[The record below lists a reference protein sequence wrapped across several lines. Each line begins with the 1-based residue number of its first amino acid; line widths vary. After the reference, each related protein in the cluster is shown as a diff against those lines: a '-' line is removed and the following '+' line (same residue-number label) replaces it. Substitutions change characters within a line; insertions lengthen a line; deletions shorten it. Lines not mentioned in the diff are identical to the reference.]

1 MLFETKKGYYVYDV
15 YNNSL
20 IKVSEDFFR
29 SLQNVEETRVDKKEF
44 IERYCEE
51 NKIRNITISAPKE
64 SIVNPFSEYY
74 IESVLK
80 NNLSMLVL
88 SLTDKCNL
96 NCIYC
101 CYHYKFQIT
110 QKSMPWEIAKK
121 AIDVFLA
128 NSRLRNKIHIGF
140 YGGEAL
146 LEFELLKKC
155 VSYIK
160 QNVCGTEV
168 TFGIT
173 TNGTL
178 LNSTEIKS
186 FLQDNDFD
194 VLLSLDGPARIN
206 DRYRISKAGNP
217 THSIVIN
224 NLKQWYL
231 EEPDYVTKRISIN
244 AVLAPTNS
252 KKLLDDYLM
261 NFPVRVEI
269 TPLEKTEYFNQSID
283 NTMLSALKSIS
294 KEEYQYSEKF
304 ENAQIEEYKYIYQV
318 SKNAKM
324 SNVHKPYIP
333 GGACIPGKI
342 RIYVNS
348 AGNIY
353 PCEKVKETEENR
365 IGNVDKGLDYKKI
378 YTIFNDFVSKVDA
391 GCGCCWVRK
400 ICKFCYKDI
409 DNIDCDR
416 QQESIRK
423 KFIYYIENCYMND
436 PNIQKILMRIVE

>member
-20 IKVSEDFFR
+20 IKVSEEFFR
-29 SLQNVEETRVDKKEF
+29 SLQNAEETKVDNKKFVEK
-44 IERYCEE
+44 YCEE
-51 NKIRNITISAPKE
+51 NEIRNITISTPKE

-74 IESVLK
+74 IESILK

-101 CYHYKFQIT
+101 CYHSKFQIT

-121 AIDVFLA
+121 AIDMFLA
-128 NSRLRNKIHIGF
+128 HSRLRNKIHIGF

-178 LNSTEIKS
+178 LNNTEIKS

-194 VLLSLDGPARIN
+194 VLLSLDGPSCIN
-206 DRYRISKAGNP
+206 DRYRVSKAGKP
-217 THSIVIN
+217 THDIVIN

-231 EEPDYVTKRISIN
+231 EEPDYVTKNVSIN
-244 AVLAPTNS
+244 AVLAPPNS

-261 NFPVRVEI
+261 NFPIRVGI
-269 TPLEKTEYFNQSID
+269 TPLEGTEYFYQSID
-283 NTMLSALKSIS
+283 NTMLSALKRIS

-304 ENAQIEEYKYIYQV
+304 ENTQIEEYKYIYQV
-318 SKNAKM
+318 SKNKKM
-324 SNVHKPYIP
+324 SKVHEPYIP

-365 IGNVDKGLDYKKI
+365 IGNVDKGLNYKKI
-378 YTIFNDFVSKVDA
+378 FTIFNDFVSRVDA
-391 GCGCCWVRK
+391 GCGSCWARK

-409 DNIDCDR
+409 DNIDCER

-423 KFIYYIENCYMND
+423 KFIYYIENYMND
-436 PNIQKILMRIVE
+436 PNIEKMLMRIIE